1 MNRELLAR
9 ATFKAIDVQLDAL
22 RALAARMI
30 ASLGRAEPLWHDL
43 IDDDPFLELLSAPR
57 EPVVR
62 AAPAIWRA
70 AARPAAVRRIAATA
84 LRQN

>member
-22 RALAARMI
+22 RALTARML

-43 IDDDPFLELLSAPR
+43 IDDDPFLELLPVPR
-57 EPVVR
+57 EPVIR
-62 AAPAIWRA
+62 AAPSVWRA
-70 AARPAAVRRIAATA
+70 AARPAGLRRAAATA
-84 LRQN
+84 LLQN